1 MAVFTYTAMKADG
14 RTVAG
19 SVPADTRAAAISAI
33 VGQGLNPLQVNEQ
46 NAPATATPRQTAGGG
61 TVRSTHVES
70 FTRELATLLAGGV
83 PLSRA
88 LHLLER
94 EATAPGPKQLW
105 HEIHDDVVGGVSLAD
120 SLGRHPRVF
129 SKVYVAMIRA
139 GEAGGFLEVVLG
151 QIADFRSR
159 EKDLTGRV
167 KAAMVYPCVLG
178 VLAIG
183 VLVFLLTFFMPR
195 FSGIFSEFGAAL
207 PALTRFILAAS
218 EVVTRYGLGVAV
230 VVAFLIIMLRRAI
243 ATDTGRRR
251 LERILLS
258 IPMLGKVLA
267 HVAMVRFC
275 RMLGTLLGAGVPLVS
290 SLRTAREAIGNQTL
304 ADTVSYGIDEVQRG
318 SSLAHS
324 LSAAGQLFPPSV
336 IEMVAIAEE
345 TGRLDKELV
354 RLSAVYESEL
364 DRELR
369 ILVAL
374 AEPLLL
380 FIMAGLIGTVVV
392 GMLLPVF
399 TLQDLIK

>member
-183 VLVFLLTFFMPR
+183 VLVFLLTFFIPR

-230 VVAFLIIMLRRAI
+230 VVAFLVIMLRRAI

-251 LERILLS
+251 LD
-258 IPMLGKVLA
+258 
-267 HVAMVRFC
+267 
-275 RMLGTLLGAGVPLVS
+275 GTRHPRA
-290 SLRTAREAIGNQTL
+290 ARHA
-304 ADTVSYGIDEVQRG
+304 R
-318 SSLAHS
+318 
-324 LSAAGQLFPPSV
+324 
-336 IEMVAIAEE
+336 
-345 TGRLDKELV
+345 
-354 RLSAVYESEL
+354 
-364 DRELR
+364 
-369 ILVAL
+369 
-374 AEPLLL
+374 
-380 FIMAGLIGTVVV
+380 
-392 GMLLPVF
+392 
-399 TLQDLIK
+399 